1 MLLKEIG
8 KVELTIEALERI
20 DKLINKQIKKE
31 KRRLDKWAHKYM
43 KTVLCKH
50 GMITMDLCPS
60 KHSMLRTYQHK
71 PDRPAIHSGVGGSM
85 RL

>member
-31 KRRLDKWAHKYM
+31 KRRLDK
-43 KTVLCKH
+43 
-50 GMITMDLCPS
+50 
-60 KHSMLRTYQHK
+60 
-71 PDRPAIHSGVGGSM
+71 
-85 RL
+85 